1 MEGISGLGVEVG
13 HEGGEGGDAGADLQL
28 PGDTGGGGVIG
39 TPWCGRDKAQL
50 YLLMVCTRPPYDNY
64 SRLLHKTTKLH
75 PLNILG
81 LRPLKGHTCVL

>member
-39 TPWCGRDKAQL
+39 VVGTMPS
-50 YLLMVCTRPPYDNY
+50 YIY
-64 SRLLHKTTKLH
+64 
-75 PLNILG
+75 
-81 LRPLKGHTCVL
+81 